1 MHTGRNECSQP
12 LESSFSFSLVLA
24 QSSLRQGER
33 DREGAERNQVP
44 LVVRGSGGRRTVKV
58 QSTGPRAVRGPGL
71 LCVSP
76 TPPPTA
82 QAKTMGA
89 CARSP
94 GCSGQ
99 GRAPAG
105 SPPAVPAT
113 APSPGP
119 CVPGSPTFLE
129 QPLPKGISSGPNLG
143 PEPSSARGAGI
154 GGSHHGAPPVALD
167 GEIWA
172 EEQISDGQEQGLG
185 QGPRVLVIVLSL
197 LGTQRL

>member
-1 MHTGRNECSQP
+1 MHTGRNECSRP

-58 QSTGPRAVRGPGL
+58 RSTGPRAVRGPGL

-143 PEPSSARGAGI
+143 SEPSPARGAGI
-154 GGSHHGAPPVALD
+154 GGLS
-167 GEIWA
+167 
-172 EEQISDGQEQGLG
+172 
-185 QGPRVLVIVLSL
+185 PRCSS
-197 LGTQRL
+197 GGSGR